1 MKTGQYY
8 DLLARG
14 FFEGKEEAVEPSI
27 DGLQFYLEAFRE
39 LSSCRPGGMDILP
52 IPFTAVV
59 TYCQVYGI
67 EELDDFLYIIRDLDY
82 VYLGL
87 VEEENK
93 KVSKRGS
100 TDGGKYPNKDA
111 AGSSRRGGQ

>member
-8 DLLARG
+8 DLLSRG
-14 FFEGKEEAVEPSI
+14 FFEGKEEAVEPNI
-27 DGLQFYLEAFRE
+27 EGLQFYLEAFRE

-59 TYCQVYGI
+59 SYCQVYEV
-67 EELDDFLYIIRDLDY
+67 EEFDDFLYIIRDLDY

-93 KVSKRGS
+93 KVSKKGNS
-100 TDGGKYPNKDA
+100 GAAKHSNKDA
-111 AGSSRRGGQ
+111 PGSSRRGGQ